1 MTTNIDLVHH
11 VNFDNLEA
19 TKRCGLH
26 VSSCPINIQN
36 FHLYCPNFEMLGNM
50 SLVSNFTIVELRNY
64 IISVDKFGVPH
75 GLGQSWIVLQPFL
88 LFILYKFIFLFM

>member
-11 VNFDNLEA
+11 VNFDNLEV

-36 FHLYCPNFEMLGNM
+36 FHLYCPNLEM
-50 SLVSNFTIVELRNY
+50 SLVSNFSIVELRNY
-64 IISVDKFGVPH
+64 IILVDKFGVPC

-88 LFILYKFIFLFM
+88 LFILYKFSFLFM